1 MKQSTYENN
10 TLKIK
15 LQKMLEMESDT
26 LKREVIEE
34 VLDYDTDEEIE
45 CFFSDLASYGCITGM
60 VAKLVWYTDTHAFY
74 DKHYDEIEELRV
86 EYLENVGESLNVG
99 DRDWKN
105 TLAWFGFEE
114 TAYQLA
120 HELGIEV

>member
-1 MKQSTYENN
+1 MKQTQEKNN
-10 TLKIK
+10 TLKTK
-15 LQKMLEMESDT
+15 LQEMLENERET
-26 LKREVIEE
+26 LKREVIDETLE
-34 VLDYDTDEEIE
+34 YNSDEEIE
-45 CFFSDLASYGCITGM
+45 CFFSDLLQHGCVSGM
-60 VAKLVWYTDTHAFY
+60 VGKLIYYTDTYAFY

-86 EYLENVGESLNVG
+86 EYLENVGEALNVG

-120 HELGIEV
+120 SELGIEV